1 MAKAAKLSDTEK
13 LATLEHLADDAGAR
27 LDYALMLLVAE
38 REHEVVAAA
47 LEVVAGGDDP
57 RLRPALLARYGQL
70 GESPSRL
77 DSGASLRAALLRA
90 LGPLA
95 LPEDR
100 PLLER
105 AAMTYESLPPF
116 TSPMRGDLAGALRAA
131 ALDALD
137 RSDREAAGYHAARLL
152 ADSRTSEMS
161 GEPAL
166 TAARVLAGQGQTL
179 PLYAYAARESGTGT
193 LPEVVGECLR
203 YLVDLPP
210 TLLAELVARF
220 RDSREEVILLGLLD
234 LLLAHPERAEY
245 HGFLQEFLR
254 ETRTLNVYRYL
265 VLAIRAGRDELLITL
280 LRAHRHAERDPRKVQ
295 VLEEALGV

>member
-1 MAKAAKLSDTEK
+1 MGMAKVAKLSDTEK
-13 LATLEHLADDAGAR
+13 LATLEHLADDAAAR
-27 LDYALMLLVAE
+27 LDYALMLLSTE
-38 REHEVVAAA
+38 RQHEVVASA
-47 LEVVAGGDDP
+47 LEVLAGGDDP

-70 GESPSRL
+70 AESPSRL

-90 LGPLA
+90 LGPLV

-116 TSPMRGDLAGALRAA
+116 TSPMRGDLASGLRAA

-137 RSDREAAGYHAARLL
+137 GSDRDAAGYHAARLL
-152 ADSRTSEMS
+152 ADSRTSQMS
-161 GEPAL
+161 GQPAL

-203 YLVDLPP
+203 HLVELPP
-210 TLLAELVARF
+210 MLLAELVARF
-220 RDSREEVILLGLLD
+220 SDSSEEVI
-234 LLLAHPERAEY
+234 EY
-245 HGFLQEFLR
+245 HGFLQGFLR

-265 VLAIRAGRDELLITL
+265 VLAIRAGRDEPLIAL
-280 LRAHRHAERDPRKVQ
+280 LRAHQQAERDPRKVQ
-295 VLEEALGV
+295 VLKEALGV

>member
-1 MAKAAKLSDTEK
+1 
-13 LATLEHLADDAGAR
+13 
-27 LDYALMLLVAE
+27 MLLVAE

-280 LRAHRHAERDPRKVQ
+280 LRAHWHAERDPRKVQ